1 MVHVAHRYCRLLRF
15 AEVQDLTRAGLTD
28 VQSIQGDAKEI
39 QEQIQRNIGILRA
52 NMLSLDVGSEGSREP
67 DEVFGQWHD
76 RVTSV

>member
-1 MVHVAHRYCRLLRF
+1 MVHVAHHYCRLLRF
-15 AEVQDLTRAGLTD
+15 AEVQNPTRPGLTD

-39 QEQIQRNIGILRA
+39 QGKIQRDIGILRA
-52 NMLSLDVGSEGSREP
+52 NMLSLDIGSEGSREL